1 MKMKK
6 TDLVCIG
13 LVVLAFALAAY
24 FYPQMPERVASHW
37 NAAGQ
42 VDGYMNKFWGLFL
55 LPVISVFV
63 YGLLL
68 LIPLMDPKKENIAKF
83 REYYDRFLVAML
95 SFLFYLYVLT
105 LLWNMGAR
113 FNMTAALAPAFGVLF
128 YYSGILLKNAKMN
141 WFIGIRTPWTLSSER
156 VWDKTH
162 QRGGFLFKAAGFI
175 SLAGFFFPDYAIV
188 FMIGPVLVFSLYLVL
203 YSYMEYRKEKK

>member
-1 MKMKK
+1 MKK

-24 FYPQMPERVASHW
+24 FYPQMPDVVASHW

-42 VDGYMNKFWGLFL
+42 VDGYMNKVWGLFL

-68 LIPLMDPKKENIAKF
+68 LIPLMDPKKENIAEF
-83 REYYDRFLVAML
+83 RGYYDWFLVALL
-95 SFLFYLYVLT
+95 SFLFYLHVLT

-113 FNMTAALAPAFGVLF
+113 FSMTAALAPAFGVLF
-128 YYSGILLKNAKMN
+128 YCCGILLKNAKMN
-141 WFIGIRTPWTLSSER
+141 WFIGIRTPWTLSSEG
-156 VWDKTH
+156 VWEKTH
-162 QRGGFLFKAAGFI
+162 QRGGFLFKVAGFI

-188 FMIGPVLVFSLYLVL
+188 FMVGPILLFSLYLTL
-203 YSYMEYRKEKK
+203 YSYLEFRKEKK